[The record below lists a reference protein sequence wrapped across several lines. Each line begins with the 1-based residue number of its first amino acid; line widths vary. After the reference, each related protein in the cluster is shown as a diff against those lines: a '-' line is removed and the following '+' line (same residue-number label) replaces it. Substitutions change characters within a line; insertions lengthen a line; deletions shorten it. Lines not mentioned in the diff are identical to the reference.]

1 MKPTNIVKIIIGAL
15 LLIIIIILFLGNR
28 KIDKLQADFNSSQ
41 GKNIVYEIQAQQLKD
56 SIAKLNTSY
65 VFLQKHNDSLIKI
78 YNNKVSER
86 DAIIAKYKKEHQHI
100 SSLTRL
106 ESIKYFNAKLNSASP
121 IIITSVI
128 PDTAFQIPVLDIMK
142 ANHVFLQR
150 DEVLAENVNLHQSES
165 SLLRINDNLKLEI
178 NNRQSTVDKLT
189 ELVNNKDNQISEDK
203 KQIKDLEKI
212 NKKQHRADN
221 IGKILIGT
229 VAVAVGIVVGLI
241 L

>member
-15 LLIIIIILFLGNR
+15 LLIIIVILFLGNR

>member
-28 KIDKLQADFNSSQ
+28 KIEKLQVDFNSSQ
-41 GKNIVYEIQAQQLKD
+41 GKNVVYEQQAQVLKD